1 MLYQEIIF
9 LLVKYFVLLPTADYI
24 GGNLDNL
31 QWIILLRSLSSFRAF
46 RWAYEGDVTSS
57 KIAHF
62 FILNNDC
69 SRSLSFCINNIVH
82 HLNSLKCSP
91 NKISDIYS
99 GLKGV
104 HETIKN
110 ETVESIIE
118 YGLHEYV
125 TNFVSKISYLDNQI
139 QDQFFG

>member
-1 MLYQEIIF
+1 M
-9 LLVKYFVLLPTADYI
+9 
-24 GGNLDNL
+24 
-31 QWIILLRSLSSFRAF
+31 RSLSSFRAF